1 MRDQLRSRV
10 YAAELQ
16 VRAAIERAAGGEGVD
31 FFGSMLP
38 APQERRFGSLEEVD
52 SYLQRVLTE
61 PRAVSA
67 FGPLPAPGVR
77 LRAGEAEAHYEF
89 GRAVIALP
97 AASDWAWRELV
108 VLHEL
113 AHHVT
118 ALNSPGTAS
127 HGPEFAAVYCQLVEW
142 ELGGAAGLLLRAALD
157 GEGVVVGGVV

>member
-16 VRAAIERAAGGEGVD
+16 VRTAVERAAGGGGVD

-38 APQERRFGSLEEVD
+38 VPQERRFASVDEVAA
-52 SYLQRVLTE
+52 YLRRVLAD
-61 PRAVSA
+61 PRAVDA
-67 FGPLPAPGVR
+67 FGALPAPRVR
-77 LRAGEAEAHYEF
+77 LRAGDSEAHYEF

-113 AHHVT
+113 AHHII
-118 ALNSPGTAS
+118 ALNSPAAAS
-127 HGPEFAAVYCQLVEW
+127 HGPEFAAVYCRLVEW
-142 ELGGAAGLLLRAALD
+142 QLGGAAGLLLRAALD
-157 GEGVVVGGVV
+157 GEGVVVGGVL